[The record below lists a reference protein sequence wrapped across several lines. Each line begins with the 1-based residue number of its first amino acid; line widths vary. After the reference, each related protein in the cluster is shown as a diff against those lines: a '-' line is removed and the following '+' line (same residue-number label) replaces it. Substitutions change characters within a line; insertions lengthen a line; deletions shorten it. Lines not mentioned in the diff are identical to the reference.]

1 MDDRLCLLVIIGIT
15 EHGRKELVAVE
26 DGCRE
31 SEASWAELLSGLRS
45 RGLTTCQKLAIGA
58 LGFWKALGKRYP
70 SALLGAQD
78 REHPISVAQIG
89 ATEG

>member
-1 MDDRLCLLVIIGIT
+1 MIIGIT

-26 DGCRE
+26 DGYRE
-31 SEASWAELLSGLRS
+31 LGASWAELLSGLRS
-45 RGLTTCQKLAIGA
+45 IGLTTCPKLAIGDGA
-58 LGFWKALGKRYP
+58 LDFWKALGKCYSETQ

-78 REHPISVAQIG
+78 REHPVSVAQIG